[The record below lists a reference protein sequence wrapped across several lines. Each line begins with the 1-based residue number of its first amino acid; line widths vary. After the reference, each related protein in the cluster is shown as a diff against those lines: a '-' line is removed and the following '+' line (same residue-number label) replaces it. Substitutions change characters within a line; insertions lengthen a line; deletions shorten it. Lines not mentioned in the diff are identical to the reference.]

1 MAIVA
6 SRRAN
11 TVISFMGTFMRR
23 RHCVH
28 RFVFFTLVKLKSALT
43 SLNRFQISCLN
54 DVCGM
59 FPFIATDIPDQF
71 YRLFTSLLLHA
82 GILHVAI
89 TVAFQHIFLADLE
102 RLIGPLRTAI
112 IYIGSGIA
120 GNLTSSLL
128 VPYKTEVCLFHS
140 KFWIESLNLLL
151 FQVGPLSS
159 LAGVTSSLCVMLT
172 FYYWKKLKKPHIAL
186 VKLLIITIAL
196 FGLGTLPWQQNFA
209 SLIAGSIFGMILTLT
224 IVPFMSISKFN
235 RKSKVQIVTSN
246 H

>member
-1 MAIVA
+1 MF
-6 SRRAN
+6 
-11 TVISFMGTFMRR
+11 TGLSFE
-23 RHCVH
+23 VN
-28 RFVFFTLVKLKSALT
+28 LVNP
-43 SLNRFQISCLN
+43 SLMYLNHFQISCLN

-128 VPYKTEVCLFHS
+128 VPYKTEVCLF
-140 KFWIESLNLLL
+140 L
-151 FQVGPLSS
+151 F
-159 LAGVTSSLCVMLT
+159 
-172 FYYWKKLKKPHIAL
+172 
-186 VKLLIITIAL
+186 
-196 FGLGTLPWQQNFA
+196 
-209 SLIAGSIFGMILTLT
+209 
-224 IVPFMSISKFN
+224 
-235 RKSKVQIVTSN
+235 
-246 H
+246 